1 MVNYTAINGYQI
13 YRLLKA
19 EQKVLVPYLKLNY
32 PIPAQDQFDRLPY
45 LPWCPDQFAIQWK
58 NYRTSI
64 YGTRIHGKPISYSL
78 RILLLEFAHQEDGQ
92 SFSPLVFTP
101 TGRRVRNH
109 SVVGNSS

>member
-78 RILLLEFAHQEDGQ
+78 RILLLEFC
-92 SFSPLVFTP
+92 TP
-101 TGRRVRNH
+101 GRWPILFPFGFH
-109 SVVGNSS
+109 SHGSAGA